1 MSGPHIQDMQLSSI
15 AVLLSLLDECRT
27 EEELRSVCARISPL
41 LREQED
47 RGQLVATFH
56 CLKGGIKGYG
66 KGSQGNDEGK
76 DKGKGHG
83 KGEASDE
90 KDKGKGNN
98 TDSNDSDSKGS
109 GEVQLDLIAVGS
121 GSTP

>member
-1 MSGPHIQDMQLSSI
+1 MSGPEPNMSGLTSFPL
-15 AVLLSLLDECRT
+15 LLSLLDECET
-27 EEELRSVCARISPL
+27 ENELRSVCTRICPL
-41 LREQED
+41 LEEQED
-47 RGQLVATFH
+47 RDQLVATFQR
-56 CLKGGIKGYG
+56 LKGGIKGYG
-66 KGSQGNDEGK
+66 KGSKGNDEGK

-90 KDKGKGNN
+90 KDKGKGKN
-98 TDSNDSDSKGS
+98 TDSTDSDSKGS